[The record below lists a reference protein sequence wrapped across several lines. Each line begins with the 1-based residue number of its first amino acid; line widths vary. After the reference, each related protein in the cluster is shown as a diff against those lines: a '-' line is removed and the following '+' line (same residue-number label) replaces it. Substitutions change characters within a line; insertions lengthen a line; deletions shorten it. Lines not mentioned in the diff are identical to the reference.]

1 MKSHFFAML
10 SRMKNINRWGLMRNV
25 RNENL
30 CEHSF
35 ETAVIAHA
43 LAEIANN
50 RLGAEL
56 DADKIAVCALFHD
69 TTEILTGDMPTPV
82 KYYNDDIKKAY
93 KQVEKTAQDK
103 LLSLLP
109 DYLKNSY
116 SKVYETDSLTESYVK
131 AADKLSALIKC
142 IEELSMGN
150 KEFESAKKS
159 TEKSIKELNLE
170 AADIFL
176 KEFIPSYS
184 LTLDEQNN
192 LEDGIQDKNK
202 RAPR

>member
-93 KQVEKTAQDK
+93 KQVEKTAEDK

-150 KEFESAKKS
+150 KEFDSAKKS

-192 LEDGIQDKNK
+192 L
-202 RAPR
+202 

>member
-116 SKVYETDSLTESYVK
+116 SKVYETNSLTESYVK

-192 LEDGIQDKNK
+192 L
-202 RAPR
+202 

>member
-1 MKSHFFAML
+1 ML

-82 KYYNDDIKKAY
+82 KYYNEDIKKAY

-116 SKVYETDSLTESYVK
+116 SRVYETDIITESYVK

-192 LEDGIQDKNK
+192 L
-202 RAPR
+202 

>member
-116 SKVYETDSLTESYVK
+116 SKVYETDCLTESYVK

-192 LEDGIQDKNK
+192 L
-202 RAPR
+202 

>member
-93 KQVEKTAQDK
+93 KQVEKTAQNK

-192 LEDGIQDKNK
+192 L
-202 RAPR
+202 

>member
-35 ETAVIAHA
+35 ETGVIAHA

-192 LEDGIQDKNK
+192 L
-202 RAPR
+202 

>member
-116 SKVYETDSLTESYVK
+116 SRVYETDIITESYVK

-192 LEDGIQDKNK
+192 L
-202 RAPR
+202 

>member
-50 RLGAEL
+50 RLGTEL

-192 LEDGIQDKNK
+192 L
-202 RAPR
+202 

>member
-1 MKSHFFAML
+1 MRSHFFAML

-93 KQVEKTAQDK
+93 KQVEKTAEDK

-192 LEDGIQDKNK
+192 L
-202 RAPR
+202 

>member
-1 MKSHFFAML
+1 MIILKSHFFAML

-192 LEDGIQDKNK
+192 L
-202 RAPR
+202 

>member
-1 MKSHFFAML
+1 LKSHFFAML

-192 LEDGIQDKNK
+192 L
-202 RAPR
+202 

>member
-93 KQVEKTAQDK
+93 KQVEKTAEDK

-192 LEDGIQDKNK
+192 L
-202 RAPR
+202 

>member
-1 MKSHFFAML
+1 MIILKSHFFAML

-116 SKVYETDSLTESYVK
+116 SRVYETDIITESYVK

-192 LEDGIQDKNK
+192 L
-202 RAPR
+202 

>member
-1 MKSHFFAML
+1 MIILKSHFFAML

-82 KYYNDDIKKAY
+82 K
-93 KQVEKTAQDK
+93 
-103 LLSLLP
+103 
-109 DYLKNSY
+109 
-116 SKVYETDSLTESYVK
+116 
-131 AADKLSALIKC
+131 
-142 IEELSMGN
+142 
-150 KEFESAKKS
+150 
-159 TEKSIKELNLE
+159 
-170 AADIFL
+170 
-176 KEFIPSYS
+176 
-184 LTLDEQNN
+184 
-192 LEDGIQDKNK
+192 
-202 RAPR
+202 

>member
-25 RNENL
+25 RSENL

-50 RLGAEL
+50 RLGAEI
-56 DADKIAVCALFHD
+56 DSDKVAVCALFHD

-82 KYYNDDIKKAY
+82 KYYNEDLKNAY
-93 KQVEKTAQDK
+93 KQVEKTAEDK
-103 LLSLLP
+103 LLSLIP
-109 DYLKNSY
+109 DYLRSSY
-116 SKVYETDSLTESYVK
+116 ARVYKTDSLTESYVK
-131 AADKLSALIKC
+131 AADKISALIKC

-159 TEKSIKELNLE
+159 TEKSIRDLNLE

-192 LEDGIQDKNK
+192 L
-202 RAPR
+202 

>member
-1 MKSHFFAML
+1 MIILKSHFFAML

-50 RLGAEL
+50 RLGTEL

-192 LEDGIQDKNK
+192 L
-202 RAPR
+202 

>member
-192 LEDGIQDKNK
+192 L
-202 RAPR
+202 